1 MTLLQR
7 FNEHVSLATRWLE
20 RCGRQVTDRNIVS
33 IMSRMDAAT
42 LREALDPPPI
52 LTRDDRLLLNDCG
65 IKAE

>member
-7 FNEHVSLATRWLE
+7 FNEHISLATRW
-20 RCGRQVTDRNIVS
+20 RCGRKINDRNILSV
-33 IMSRMDAAT
+33 MRRMDAAT

-52 LTRDDRLLLNDCG
+52 LTRDDRELLGQCR